1 MSIPVV
7 AHPLGWVVLGTV
19 GFITYKTGKKAG
31 KKSEE
36 DITKTSLSDRVI
48 KGTMKA
54 VYKTQKGVSQSLG
67 KAKEKY
73 GTLWTEAR
81 TEATEANTASN

>member
-7 AHPLGWVVLGTV
+7 AHPLGWVVLGAA
-19 GFITYKTGKKAG
+19 GFFTYKAGKKAG
-31 KKSEE
+31 KKAET
-36 DITKTSLSDRVI
+36 DITKTSLSDRVV

-54 VYKTQKGVSQSLG
+54 VYKTQKSACESLG

-73 GTLWTEAR
+73 STLWAEAR
-81 TEATEANTASN
+81 TEANDTSN